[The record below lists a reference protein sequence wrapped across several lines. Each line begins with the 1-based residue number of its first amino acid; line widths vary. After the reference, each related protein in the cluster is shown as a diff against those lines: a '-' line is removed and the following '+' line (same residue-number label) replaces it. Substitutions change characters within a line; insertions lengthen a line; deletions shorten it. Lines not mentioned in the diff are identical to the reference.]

1 MSERVE
7 RIVIG
12 KAHSHWKAC
21 HRLCSWARRLGN
33 CAVYILRQRTFEK
46 LPAPTRKELDTE
58 LRETYTVDYRR
69 MPSAA
74 SAQRQGQVIAKEFK
88 SFGKAMAAFSKDAS
102 KFKARPNLPGYRKRY
117 RTFYVGRNGYQIVD
131 HKLILTGGEEM
142 GFAPLPIRCCEN
154 QEFNAEIDKTI
165 VGDVRIV
172 PKGNSFIV
180 ELTYKERN
188 PTTQYAL
195 DKNHACLIDLGVNNL
210 ATLVT
215 TRPGIRPILVKGGV
229 IKSINQHYNKLMA
242 NLRSHGK
249 FKHFAVKGFKRERR
263 ITDCLHKTSRLIV
276 NYCLTHDLGRIV
288 IGHNK
293 DWKQESNLGKR
304 NNQTFVNIPHS
315 VLIEQIRYKAE
326 SLGIEVVVRE
336 ESYSSK
342 ASALDFDEIPTY
354 GDNKTVHFSGKR
366 IHRGLYRCGN
376 GRLINADVQAAM
388 NIGRKELGNE
398 WLKELLEV
406 DGGIIMDMPVTIRKI
421 NQKIDSRWLLELG
434 VRSQET
440 THVSAW

>member
-1 MSERVE
+1 MSNRVE

-21 HRLCSWARRLGN
+21 HRLCSLARRLGN
-33 CAVYILRQRTFEK
+33 CAVYILRQRQFAK
-46 LPAPTRKELDTE
+46 QPVLTRKELDTE
-58 LRETYTVDYRR
+58 LREKYSLDYRC

-88 SFGKAMAAFSKDAS
+88 SFAKAISAFAKDS
-102 KFKARPNLPGYRKRY
+102 TKFKARPDLPGYRKRY
-117 RTFYVGRNGYQIVD
+117 RTFFVGRNGYQIVD
-131 HKLILTGGEEM
+131 NRLILTGGEDV
-142 GFAPLPIRCCEN
+142 GFTPLPIRCC
-154 QEFNAEIDKTI
+154 QEQAFNAKIEETI
-165 VGDVRIV
+165 VGDIRVV

-180 ELTYKERN
+180 ELTYKEKEKIV
-188 PTTQYAL
+188 QYAL
-195 DKNHACLIDLGVNNL
+195 DKKHACLIDLGVNNL
-210 ATLVT
+210 ATLVS
-215 TRPGIRPILVKGGV
+215 TRPGVRPILVKGGV
-229 IKSINQHYNKLMA
+229 VKSINQHYNKLMA

-263 ITDCLHKTSRLIV
+263 IHDVLHKTSRLVV
-276 NYCLTHDLGRIV
+276 NFCLMNDLGQII
-288 IGHNK
+288 IGHNQE
-293 DWKQESNLGKR
+293 WKQKVQLGKR

-326 SLGIEVVVRE
+326 SFGIDVVVRE

-354 GDNKTVHFSGKR
+354 GDDKLVNFSGKR
-366 IHRGLYRCGN
+366 IHRGLYRCGS

-398 WLKELLEV
+398 WLEKLLEV
-406 DGGIIMDMPVTIRKI
+406 DGGIIMGMPVTIRKI
-421 NQKIDSRWLLELG
+421 HQKMDSRWLLKLG

-440 THVSAW
+440 SHVSA